1 MLINIV
7 YILIALILLFV
18 IFIAVK
24 AINVGIQAKNNNKI
38 ENDFSKDYNI
48 DTDNIPDQILKL
60 EELYKSGT
68 LTKEEFEKAKDK
80 VLNDKP
86 Y

>member
-38 ENDFSKDYNI
+38 ENDFSKDNNI

>member
-38 ENDFSKDYNI
+38 ENDISKDNNV

-80 VLNDKP
+80 VLSDKP